1 MPALSRKVGF
11 AGAAIAFAS
20 LYLVAYLA
28 FGMPAVIAGQ
38 LAAHSVSLKSIATA
52 YGIAVVV
59 AALLGGIAQARRSRF
74 PILTVPST

>member
-1 MPALSRKVGF
+1 
-11 AGAAIAFAS
+11 
-20 LYLVAYLA
+20 
-28 FGMPAVIAGQ
+28 MPAVIAGQ

-74 PILTVPST
+74 PISTVPGT